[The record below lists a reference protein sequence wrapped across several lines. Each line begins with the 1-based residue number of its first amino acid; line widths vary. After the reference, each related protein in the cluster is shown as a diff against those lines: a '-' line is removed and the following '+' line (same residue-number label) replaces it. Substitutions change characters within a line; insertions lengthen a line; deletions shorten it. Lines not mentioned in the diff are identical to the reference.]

1 MLKRYINT
9 FRGDEPTQRFRR
21 FGFTIFTL
29 VMSLFAS
36 IYFAV
41 MKTFDNQILALLTD
55 LSIGLVISIIVD
67 NIAGIGRKSPL
78 L

>member
-9 FRGDEPTQRFRR
+9 FRGSEPTQRFRR

-29 VMSLFAS
+29 VMSLLIS

-41 MKTFDNQILALLTD
+41 MKTFDNQFLALLTD
-55 LSIGLVISIIVD
+55 LSIGLIIAIIVD